1 MKYLVLICL
10 FTLTF
15 NGLAQEKIMVS
26 EDTFIQGGPSADIAM
41 GATVPKNIRIFNSNA
56 NSKYARIGYLKF
68 NLSKKIKTVKNVRL
82 CIPLKVYKSA
92 KNPTGKFE
100 LEVMAI
106 ENDNWSENSITWND
120 ALTLGK
126 QLGAISVS
134 QATNGKN
141 QLLTIQLDVAVF
153 NSLILKKDT
162 TVSLALT
169 NTNFN
174 KVNAM
179 APSKEQSK
187 RVAAYLLINE

>member
-1 MKYLVLICL
+1 MKNLILICL
-10 FTLTF
+10 FAIAF

-26 EDTFIQGGPSADIAM
+26 EDAFIQGGPSANIAM
-41 GATVPKNIRIFNSNA
+41 GTNKQKNIRIFKSND

-68 NLSKKIKTVKNVRL
+68 TLPKTIKSVQKVQL

-106 ENDNWSENSITWND
+106 ENDDWNENTITWNQ
-120 ALTLGK
+120 ALILGK
-126 QLGAISVS
+126 QLGAASISQS
-134 QATNGKN
+134 ENGKN
-141 QLLTIQLDVAVF
+141 QLVTITLDATVF
-153 NSLILKKDT
+153 NSLLHKKDK
-162 TVSLALT
+162 TVSLGLT
-169 NTNFN
+169 NTKFN

-187 RVAAYLLINE
+187 RAAAYLLIN